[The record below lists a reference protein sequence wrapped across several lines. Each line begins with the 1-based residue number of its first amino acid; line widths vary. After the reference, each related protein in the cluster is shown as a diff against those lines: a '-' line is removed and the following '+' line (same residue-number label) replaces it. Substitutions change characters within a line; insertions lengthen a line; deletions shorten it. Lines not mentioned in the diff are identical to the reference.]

1 MSMQSKRPTVVKSS
15 HTEFHS
21 IKKSPEKT
29 PDPYFTS
36 PKSYLLLSIPK
47 TPKYDKIESKLEL
60 IHKNS
65 IKSRQSEI
73 RIKNLSSSK
82 SYLEKITEWGKEK
95 SLRQEELVM
104 RMNLIK
110 KNEDYSPGK
119 KQIFDVDEEDFNY
132 SYLSKIGSIRKVKK
146 NLLDVA
152 VKPNYLAPELHISMQ
167 PYTIYNTPKAVKRNF
182 EYEYTDESF
191 KVKRALAA
199 REIKCKLHKINGSLI
214 NNYNKELPKGGE
226 LLMRFK

>member
-1 MSMQSKRPTVVKSS
+1 MSSKRPTIVKSS
-15 HTEFHS
+15 HTEFLP

-47 TPKYDKIESKLEL
+47 TPKFDKIESKLEL

-65 IKSRQSEI
+65 IKTRQSELRI
-73 RIKNLSSSK
+73 RNLSSSNV
-82 SYLEKITEWGKEK
+82 YLEKVRDWGKEK
-95 SLRQEELVM
+95 SARQEELVM

-132 SYLSKIGSIRKVKK
+132 SYLNKIGSIRKVKK
-146 NLLDVA
+146 NMLDVA
-152 VKPNYLAPELHISMQ
+152 VKPNYLAPELYISMQ
-167 PYTIYNTPKAVKRNF
+167 PYSFYSTPKAVRRNF

-214 NNYNKELPKGGE
+214 PNDNKELPRGGE
-226 LLMRFK
+226 LLMRLK